1 MAIFLRDC
9 RKAVLYSSKAVI
21 ELFVKPYI
29 LLMSNAVRQHTQ
41 SMTGVSQLALSF
53 GRAEYRIS
61 RGQAKLLEL
70 PVSQVRSA
78 LCAL

>member
-21 ELFVKPYI
+21 ERFVKPYI
-29 LLMSNAVRQHTQ
+29 LMSNAVRQHMQ

-70 PVSQVRSA
+70 PV
-78 LCAL
+78 

>member
-1 MAIFLRDC
+1 
-9 RKAVLYSSKAVI
+9 VI
-21 ELFVKPYI
+21 ARFVKPYI
-29 LLMSNAVRQHTQ
+29 LMSNAVRQHTQ

-70 PVSQVRSA
+70 PV
-78 LCAL
+78 